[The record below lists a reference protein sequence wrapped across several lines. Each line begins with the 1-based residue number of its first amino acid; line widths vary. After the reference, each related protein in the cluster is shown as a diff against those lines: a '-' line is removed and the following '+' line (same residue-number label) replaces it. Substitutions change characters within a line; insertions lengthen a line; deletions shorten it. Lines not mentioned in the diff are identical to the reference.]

1 MAKEFGMATQFAHS
15 AELRK
20 IIDMDSMALFEAA
33 WHELESASPFIRAS
47 ILVF

>member
-1 MAKEFGMATQFAHS
+1 MAMQFSHW

-20 IIDMDSMALFEAA
+20 IIGMDSMALFETA

-47 ILVF
+47 ILVL